1 MAEQPPQS
9 ESRLRKYSSILL
21 NLGLLIIMFFAVTAF
36 QSRNLLPTDRQPAPA
51 LQAATLQGRTY
62 DLEATPARPVLI
74 YFFAPWCNYCA
85 ASSGNLV
92 RLRRWRRESD
102 LEIVAVALDWQDFE
116 EVSAYADRHDLNMPV
131 VLGDTQVARNWQV
144 YAFPTYYVLDSQ
156 HRVVRRDLGYSTQAG
171 LWWRSRA
178 VD

>member
-1 MAEQPPQS
+1 MK
-9 ESRLRKYSSILL
+9 KYGSTLL
-21 NLGLLIIMFFAVTAF
+21 NIGLLVVVFLVVAAF
-36 QSRNLLPTDRQPAPA
+36 QSRNMLPTERQPAPS
-51 LQAATLQGRTY
+51 LQAPTLQGSVY
-62 DLEATPARPVLI
+62 NLEAIPARPVLV
-74 YFFAPWCNYCA
+74 YFFAPWCNYCR

-92 RLRRWRRESD
+92 RLRRWREETD
-102 LEIVAVALDWQDFE
+102 LEIVTVALDWQNFE

-131 VLGDTQVARNWQV
+131 VLGDAQVARDWQV

-171 LWWRSRA
+171 LWWRSWA